1 MRLKFLW
8 IGETRNPLLAGLE
21 ADYVQ
26 RIQRFAPVTMVAVPE
41 SKKVDPR
48 KLSAQME
55 KEAESLNKRI
65 GSNSY
70 LISLDER
77 GKGFTSEA
85 FAGFLENLMNRGSME
100 LVFLGGGHMGIPAAL
115 LDRSDLRLSLSS
127 FTLPHEMARIV
138 LLEQVYRSFS
148 IIRGLPYHR

>member
-1 MRLKFLW
+1 LW
-8 IGETRNPLLAGLE
+8 IGGTRNPVFAGLE
-21 ADYVQ
+21 AEYIQ
-26 RIQRFAPVTMVAVPE
+26 RIQRFTPVTVVTVPE

-48 KLSAQME
+48 KRSAQME

-70 LISLDER
+70 LVSLDER
-77 GKGFTSEA
+77 GKGFTSES
-85 FAGFLENLMNRGSME
+85 FAGFVESLMNRGGTE
-100 LVFLGGGHMGIPAAL
+100 LIFLGGGHMGIPGAL
-115 LDRSDLRLSLSS
+115 LERSDLRLSLSR